1 MVTSCGTITFEMSCD
16 LVDILCTGQNLS
28 LNFTGFVSDNANG
41 DAANDWIQH
50 LELGAR
56 LFSAEVLTNY
66 SRFQVIYMANHSSS
80 LSIFLFL
87 SVLFGFQIA
96 AGPAMSYEEPK
107 YTVVS
112 ETDTYEVRRYKNRT
126 VAEVTSES
134 DNSGFR
140 ILFDYIS
147 GANLGSRKLEMTVPV
162 TQSEKIAMTIPVTQ
176 SNTNGKMIMRFFL
189 PDQYSAKNAPKPTDR
204 RVRIID
210 LPEQYFG
217 VISYSGFAS
226 DSNFEKH
233 HEELRMVLLN
243 DGLVIT
249 GPPVKATYN
258 SPFTP
263 PFLRRNEAM
272 YPLEWN

>member
-1 MVTSCGTITFEMSCD
+1 MSRF
-16 LVDILCTGQNLS
+16 S
-28 LNFTGFVSDNANG
+28 FFVS
-41 DAANDWIQH
+41 I
-50 LELGAR
+50 
-56 LFSAEVLTNY
+56 
-66 SRFQVIYMANHSSS
+66 
-80 LSIFLFL
+80 
-87 SVLFGFQIA
+87 LFGFQIIS
-96 AGPAMSYEEPK
+96 GSAMSYEEPE
-107 YTVVS
+107 YTIVN
-112 ETDTYEVRRYKNRT
+112 ETDTYEVRRYNNRT
-126 VAEVTSES
+126 VAEVTVDE

-140 ILFDYIS
+140 ILFAYIS
-147 GANLGSRKLEMTVPV
+147 GANNGSRKVEMTVPV
-162 TQSEKIAMTIPVTQ
+162 TQSAEIDMTLPVTQ

-189 PDQYSAKNAPKPTDR
+189 PNQYSMQNAPKPDDK

-226 DSNFEKH
+226 ESNFEKH
-233 HEELRMVLLN
+233 HEELRTVLLN

-272 YPLEWN
+272 YPIEWN